1 MAKKILPLRPR
12 QKEGV
17 TATPKPPK
25 GLSLANIT
33 VRHTVGDCTTTV
45 RGPELA
51 QLIEATRGLYDP
63 TERGDFT
70 NATSIAIELRSL
82 ADVLLD
88 LMDDD
93 RPSALGYL
101 SDQLRRLAHRVSAL
115 DPRSVNQQPDWYT
128 VEVTK

>member
-1 MAKKILPLRPR
+1 MGRKIVALRPAR
-12 QKEGV
+12 KEG
-17 TATPKPPK
+17 APKPPK

-33 VRHTVGDCTTTV
+33 VRHTIGDHTTTV

-101 SDQLRRLAHRVSAL
+101 SDQLRRLAHRVAATA
-115 DPRSVNQQPDWYT
+115 PRSVNQQPNCYT
-128 VEVTK
+128 VEVAK